1 MEHVHLGIFSYLF
14 AVRNS
19 PAGVALGKVGAGM
32 PGENDAV
39 VALRLE
45 AEVRCPPPSKR
56 ITPCAITQSYCLF
69 NITADP
75 CELDNLGR
83 DSIKTRRK
91 CPQKPAPDTVS
102 NVQ

>member
-1 MEHVHLGIFSYLF
+1 MEHVHLGIFPYLF

-32 PGENDAV
+32 PGENNAV
-39 VALRLE
+39 VALREE
-45 AEVRCPPPSKR
+45 AEVRCPPAPKHQ
-56 ITPCAITQSYCLF
+56 TPCAITQSYCLF

-83 DSIKTRRK
+83 TGLD
-91 CPQKPAPDTVS
+91 
-102 NVQ
+102 